1 VGNPVALFELLRAL
15 EPSGPDGYEGWVADA
30 LSELTGRAFR
40 LVKPGPQGGADLLS
54 TAATGEGRLAVEAK
68 RFQEATQL
76 PLDVLLAKL
85 TDLAQT
91 RPEADLWMLAATRQV
106 SADDVAKLEVAG
118 SRHGLDVLVVDT
130 RPGADGLSPLDVLSA
145 AAPMAVAS
153 HFPGLRSLNRLL
165 KAIRSDPRF
174 AAALAR
180 LRSRLSSPEI
190 GYDTARTGMARW
202 LRGAMADLA
211 TAKGELGSHADL
223 LADGG
228 QPGVDRAGAAAHM
241 AAAISDPS
249 RLWALL
255 GGEGMGKTWAVLRWW
270 NAAAGPDGLGLPL
283 TVWVPATRIAS
294 GGDLLAAVCV
304 ALAERTGTRDPAF
317 WRARLDRWRRAGG
330 VRLLLVVDGLNQNF
344 LLTRWTDLLQ
354 PLFGREW
361 KGKAA
366 VAVTCRP
373 DHWAQLGEL
382 ADLVPK
388 PTTLVMGP
396 FDDPELDSMLLL
408 HGLSR
413 DTVPEPL
420 LPLMRV
426 PRLFSLAA
434 RMLRDPDAI
443 GELTPETLALADW
456 RDRVGLHGNKIG
468 LRADEFRRLVSN
480 LGSRL
485 KEAMAGGDGLEV
497 TRSELL
503 AELGRDSGYGRNEL
517 TGAVSELVDGRWL
530 RSTDPHRFRLEGAP
544 AHLAMGLSLLD
555 VLRSKKNEA
564 AVADVIADFIDPL
577 RGADIGVA
585 VLRAASTA
593 ALLEAGTPAM
603 VRRALLLAWLQSQ
616 NFGRTDFEA
625 FWRLVGLDPALFVR
639 FADEG
644 WRARSFDA
652 RESEVMA
659 KALANAS
666 KWDGVATAVDAAV
679 RSWMSAVPL
688 SDANDSAAGAR
699 AALDTLRSTG
709 LPAATLLHAEAD
721 LDGWLSACRNALV
734 ICSFRTRAPVADA
747 YAAWG
752 LAGALAGNWAHRDMV
767 EWTLRLNEEDPTE
780 AGVAIVETCRRL
792 LESGDA
798 HARAAASQLLR
809 AHASRPAMN
818 LLVRDGGDALA
829 DGTGRPQAPSSAGAE
844 TALTPGEVI
853 ALGAMAG
860 TVSASLAPARV
871 AALVEFCRNAPMQAL
886 IGAFSEGVTQ
896 GAVPALSRWAPREL
910 DAYMR
915 RLADA
920 AAEAVRPDQPP
931 PRWLVDISER
941 APGLAGFLTAGTR
954 DALTAAC
961 AGLSLPRRPHWVTG
975 EAAAA
980 LACYDRSPEEQVGV
994 LADAFPLGLTRAARV
1009 VLAPLP
1015 PGTVLQAAGEKAA
1028 QRPEV
1033 ERLAYWLQHLT
1044 WSRGLQRLPLPDPVA
1059 PFLELTGHADTK
1071 VRALAMGLLR
1081 ESRDCEAVAVEFAA
1095 RGWRWAE
1102 DMDREEAAQGSLLLL
1117 EAMPSLG
1124 GSVLDRADPQVAVA
1138 AFDKDPQS
1146 IRRLTAL
1153 LRREVKHILDLTT
1166 HSSGRLWCRENDLDG
1181 FVEREPDEAE
1191 RLVRPAIGSSR
1202 NRSTFLFMGFPVM
1215 GLCQGLL
1222 RHRPDVGA
1230 ALWRSLMDEQHDG
1243 ITRRGDL
1250 ALLPFRVVRSEVID
1264 ALREHAL
1271 SQARDDAALVRIAG
1285 AATLGEGDCW
1295 LEEVIMRDLDG
1306 PSSGIAARALVL
1318 AGHMHATP
1326 RARALWSGRLADAPV
1341 PGWLAAVHYAARKA
1355 FQRNRDALYWFDAY
1369 LEVVDPV
1376 EVWSAYALFASRA
1389 DGRSFEHGSAQLQ
1402 AHCPK
1407 VPPLQLLRWNLD
1419 VADANERGQRRD
1431 SEQEKLYA
1439 ATRRLPG
1446 LGFWG

>member
-1 VGNPVALFELLRAL
+1 VGNPVALFKLLRGL
-15 EPSGPDGYEGWVADA
+15 KPSGPNGFEGWVADA

-54 TAATGEGRLAVEAK
+54 TAAAGEALLTVEAK

-76 PLDVLLAKL
+76 PLDVLLAKVA
-85 TDLAQT
+85 DLAQT
-91 RPEADLWMLAATRQV
+91 RPEADLWMLVASRQV

-118 SRHGLDVLVVDT
+118 ARHGLDVLVVDT
-130 RPGADGLSPLDVLSA
+130 RSGADGLSPLEVLSA
-145 AAPMAVAS
+145 AAPRSIAS
-153 HFPGLRSLNRLL
+153 HFPGRPGLYRLL

-190 GYDTARTGMARW
+190 GYDAARTGMARW

-241 AAAISDPS
+241 ATAISDPS
-249 RLWALL
+249 RIWALL

-270 NAAAGPDGLGLPL
+270 NAGAGPDGLGLPL

-294 GGDLLAAVCV
+294 GGDLLAAVCI

-396 FDDPELDSMLLL
+396 FDDPELDSMLVL

-420 LPLMRV
+420 LALMRV
-426 PRLFSLAA
+426 PRLFSLAV

-456 RDRVGLHGNKIG
+456 RDRVGLHGNRIG

-480 LGSRL
+480 LGLRL
-485 KEAMAGGDGLEV
+485 KEAMAGGGGLEV

-603 VRRALLLAWLQSQ
+603 VRRALPLAWLQSQ

-639 FADEG
+639 LADEG

-666 KWDGVATAVDAAV
+666 KWDVVATIVEAAV

-688 SDANDSAAGAR
+688 ADTNASAEGTR
-699 AALDTLRSTG
+699 AALDALRLTG
-709 LPAATLLHAEAD
+709 LPAPALLHAEAD

-752 LAGALAGNWAHRDMV
+752 LAGALAGNWAHGDMV
-767 EWTLRLNEEDPTE
+767 EWTLRLNEEDPIE
-780 AGVAIVETCRRL
+780 AGLAIVEACRGL
-792 LESGDA
+792 LAFGNA
-798 HARAAASQLLR
+798 HARAAADQLLC
-809 AHASRPAMN
+809 AHASGPAMN
-818 LLVRDGGDALA
+818 LLVQQGGKALIGDAGLPQMPLLA
-829 DGTGRPQAPSSAGAE
+829 GDE
-844 TALTPGEVI
+844 TALTPGEVV

-860 TVSASLAPARV
+860 NVAASLAPARV
-871 AALVEFCRNAPMQAL
+871 AALVEFCRKAPVQTL
-886 IGAFSEGVTQ
+886 IAAFADGVTQ

-915 RLADA
+915 RLAHA
-920 AAEAVRPDQPP
+920 AAEAVRPDEPP
-931 PRWLVDISER
+931 PRWLVDMSER
-941 APGLAGFLTAGTR
+941 APGLAGFLCAGTR
-954 DALTAAC
+954 DAFAAAC
-961 AGLSLPRRPHWVTG
+961 TGLSSPPRPHWVTG
-975 EAAAA
+975 AAATA
-980 LACYDRSPEEQVGV
+980 LACYGRSPEEQIEA
-994 LADAFPLGLTRAARV
+994 LADAFPVGLTRAARF

-1015 PGTVLQAAGEKAA
+1015 PDAVLRAAREKAA
-1028 QRPEV
+1028 ERPEV
-1033 ERLAYWLQHLT
+1033 ERLSYWLQHLS
-1044 WSRGLQRLPLPDPVA
+1044 WSCGLWTLPLPNPDA
-1059 PFLELTGHADTK
+1059 AFLELTGHADTK
-1071 VRALAMGLLR
+1071 VRALAMSILR
-1081 ESRDCEAVAVEFAA
+1081 GSRDCEAVAVEFAA

-1124 GSVLDRADPQVAVA
+1124 GAVLDRADPQVAVT
-1138 AFDKDPQS
+1138 AFDKDPQL
-1146 IRRLTAL
+1146 IGRLAAL
-1153 LRREVKHILDLTT
+1153 LRREVEHILDRVS
-1166 HSSGRLWCRENDLDG
+1166 HSSGRLWCREDTLDG

-1191 RLVRPAIGSSR
+1191 RLVRPAIGPNG
-1202 NRSTFLFMGFPVM
+1202 NRSTFLFMGFPAM

-1222 RHRPDVGA
+1222 RHRLDVGA
-1230 ALWRSLMDEQHDG
+1230 VLWRSLMDEQHDG

-1250 ALLPFRVVRSEVID
+1250 ALLPFRVARSEVID
-1264 ALREHAL
+1264 TLRAHAL
-1271 SQARDDAALVRIAG
+1271 SLARDDAALVKIAG
-1285 AATLGEGDCW
+1285 AATLDEGDCW

-1326 RARALWSGRLADAPV
+1326 RAQALWSGRLADAPV
-1341 PGWLAAVHYAARKA
+1341 RGWLAAVHSAAREA
-1355 FQRNRDALYWFDAY
+1355 FHRNLDALYWFDAY
-1369 LEVVDPV
+1369 LEAVDPLD
-1376 EVWSAYALFASRA
+1376 VWSAYALFASRA
-1389 DGRSFEHGSAQLQ
+1389 DRRSFEHGSAKLQ
-1402 AHCPK
+1402 ARCPNG
-1407 VPPLQLLRWNLD
+1407 PSLQLLRWNLD

-1439 ATRRLPG
+1439 SSRRVPG
-1446 LGFWG
+1446 LGPWG